1 MLIPSTYSWLLA
13 CLLLLI
19 YSFDI
24 LDFVELLPVNPFAG
38 TGIILL
44 GIILF
49 LVIVTLHSTGVLL
62 DKRPDLIKVTTII
75 GMLGSSVMIIIF
87 VVMIEVSILLIIS
100 LTLLALFFS
109 ILLTSSAVMFA
120 GIIPLK
126 KRGRL
131 YSYAIFAF
139 ILLTLLSIIAGGIIS
154 SRFNSNELLSN
165 SFVSVLAFTGFLGL
179 ILSIVFL
186 ILTRKMSIS
195 WVNDKWPTKFRKIV
209 GRRSVRAY
217 MAAHLLLYGM
227 LGLTIASFSQIGQE
241 FDFEWIIDLGGM
253 GIFDLPVNKVF
264 WFTVLL
270 GDLALILISGYLAD
284 RVGRKTLIVFAI
296 YGIVFSAL
304 FFGLEQTANSFLLSA
319 LVIGFSFA
327 LIHPTLDST
336 IWADLSPRDGLG
348 RYHALGFIS
357 LAAGLGI
364 GFYLGHWVFIPSMS
378 KIVIISYVLVVLAII
393 AALPLFW
400 VADSFHPLDFRLL
413 IVISQGGLPVF
424 HHTFNKKL
432 EMTVELPLLSG
443 ALIAVSSFMSET
455 MKDKGD
461 LNLVQ
466 HGNNFILTE
475 EKEGLSVALFSNK
488 QDPELQSALRTFL
501 DEFYNEYGDTAVT
514 WNGTPN
520 LFDGAVDIAEKV
532 FGHMAPTTDLVE

>member
-1 MLIPSTYSWLLA
+1 MRTRNLSMLIPSTYSWLLA

-24 LDFVELLPVNPFAG
+24 LNFVESLPVNPFAG

-44 GIILF
+44 GIILS

-62 DKRPDLIKVTTII
+62 DKRPALIKVTTII

-241 FDFEWIIDLGGM
+241 F
-253 GIFDLPVNKVF
+253 
-264 WFTVLL
+264 
-270 GDLALILISGYLAD
+270 
-284 RVGRKTLIVFAI
+284 
-296 YGIVFSAL
+296 
-304 FFGLEQTANSFLLSA
+304 
-319 LVIGFSFA
+319 
-327 LIHPTLDST
+327 
-336 IWADLSPRDGLG
+336 
-348 RYHALGFIS
+348 
-357 LAAGLGI
+357 
-364 GFYLGHWVFIPSMS
+364 
-378 KIVIISYVLVVLAII
+378 
-393 AALPLFW
+393 
-400 VADSFHPLDFRLL
+400 
-413 IVISQGGLPVF
+413 
-424 HHTFNKKL
+424 
-432 EMTVELPLLSG
+432 
-443 ALIAVSSFMSET
+443 
-455 MKDKGD
+455 
-461 LNLVQ
+461 
-466 HGNNFILTE
+466 
-475 EKEGLSVALFSNK
+475 
-488 QDPELQSALRTFL
+488 
-501 DEFYNEYGDTAVT
+501 
-514 WNGTPN
+514 
-520 LFDGAVDIAEKV
+520 
-532 FGHMAPTTDLVE
+532 